1 MRNRAHAIATLTVAA
16 LATVL
21 LAACGSSSSSSS
33 SSGSSSSSSS
43 GSSSTLPLKA
53 GENPSTET
61 LYGKKKGGTLTV
73 YSSVDFAHLDPG
85 ESYFGGDYPVVDVTN
100 RPLFLFAP
108 NASTTVVPDLATT
121 VPTLSNGGI
130 TDGGKTVTVHI
141 QPNVRFSPP
150 VNRVVTSKDV
160 AYAIE
165 RGANPNVANPYF
177 ISYFGANSPAP
188 LVGATSPKYSGGP
201 IPGIQTPNNTTIV
214 FHMTKPGAA
223 ILVPALGLP
232 TSAPVPESFAG
243 PLDKKS
249 PTTYGTQYLVATGPY
264 MIQANNKTGQF
275 AGIGYQTG
283 KSLTLVRNPNWSA
296 STYSSAF
303 RPPAYLNQINY
314 KIGVDA
320 TVAQLQT
327 LKGSD
332 AVEMDQ
338 ATPPNLKLAYQK
350 YPSQLTVTAGS
361 GDWYIGVDN
370 AHGVFTNVNL
380 RKAFWAALDRAAILK
395 VVGGPL
401 EGQVMTHFI
410 YPGTAGF
417 QQAGGYTGPQV
428 DYNQDPNGNLTV
440 ATKYMK
446 LAGYKTGKYTGNQ
459 TVQLVGAD
467 NGVDPAWTQVV
478 DSALTSLGFKVHA
491 SEPDQS
497 VMYTKYCEVP
507 KQEIDACPIVGW
519 IRDFADPFAVL
530 YVPFYGPAIVSSNN
544 SNFGQFNNPSVNAA
558 MRQASLIVAPAARAQ
573 AWANIDKM
581 LVANA
586 AAIPEYFANE
596 DVVASK
602 NVNGVVDQWNQGLFD
617 FEFTSLTNP

>member
-1 MRNRAHAIATLTVAA
+1 MRNRARAVLVLVVAG

-21 LAACGSSSSSSS
+21 LAACGSSSSSSTTKS
-33 SSGSSSSSSS
+33 ATTSGSGAPGASS
-43 GSSSTLPLKA
+43 LPLKA
-53 GENPSTET
+53 GENPSSEV

-73 YSSVDFAHLDPG
+73 FSSVDFAHLDPG
-85 ESYFGGDYPVVDVTN
+85 QSYFGGDYPVVDVTN
-100 RPLFLFAP
+100 RPLFTFLP
-108 NASTTVVPDLATT
+108 NSSTTLAPDLATA
-121 VPTLSNGGI
+121 VPTLANGGI

-150 VNRVVTSKDV
+150 VNRAVTSKDV

-223 ILVPALGLP
+223 ILVPALTLP
-232 TSAPVPESFAG
+232 TSAPIPQEFAG

-264 MIQANNKTGQF
+264 MVQSDKTGKF

-283 KSLTLVRNPNWSA
+283 KSLTLVRNPNWDA
-296 STYSSAF
+296 STYTAAF

-320 TVAQLQT
+320 TVSQLQA
-327 LKGSD
+327 LKGS
-332 AVEMDQ
+332 ASVSMDQ
-338 ATPPNLKLAYQK
+338 ATPPNLKLAYQT

-361 GDWYIGVDN
+361 GDWYVGVDN
-370 AHGVFTNVNL
+370 AHGVFKNVDL
-380 RKAFWAALDRAAILK
+380 RKAFWAALDRASILK

-401 EGQVMTHFI
+401 EGQPMTHFI
-410 YPGTAGF
+410 YPGTIGF
-417 QQAGGYTGPQV
+417 QQAGGFAGPQV
-428 DYNQDPNGNLTV
+428 DYNTNVNGNMAV

-446 LAGYKTGKYTGNQ
+446 LAGFKSGKYTGTG

-478 DSALTSLGFKVHA
+478 ASALTSLGFHVHT

-507 KQEIDACPIVGW
+507 KQQIDACPIVGW

-530 YVPFYGPAIVSSNN
+530 YVPFYGPAIVPSNN
-544 SNFGQFNNPSVNAA
+544 SNFGQFNNPQVNQAMEKAA
-558 MRQASLIVAPAARAQ
+558 LIVNPAARAQ

-596 DVVASK
+596 DVVNSSD
-602 NVNGVVDQWNQGLFD
+602 VQGVVDQWNQGLYD
-617 FEFTSLTNP
+617 FQFTSLKNP